1 MKTYIYS
8 ETAPVSGV
16 TLADGKEVI
25 LFPGKRV
32 ELPEDL
38 PYVKALVKQRYL
50 KPAPVEP
57 TPVAQPKKEKK

>member
-1 MKTYIYS
+1 MHAMKTYIYS

-16 TLADGKEVI
+16 TLADGKEVT

-32 ELPEDL
+32 DLPEDL

-50 KPAPVEP
+50 TPAPVET
-57 TPVAQPKKEKK
+57 TPPKKEKK

>member
-16 TLADGKEVI
+16 TLADGKEVT
-25 LFPGKRV
+25 LFPGKQV

-38 PYVKALVKQRYL
+38 PYVTALVKQRYL
-50 KPAPVEP
+50 KPAPA
-57 TPVAQPKKEKK
+57 AQPKKEKK